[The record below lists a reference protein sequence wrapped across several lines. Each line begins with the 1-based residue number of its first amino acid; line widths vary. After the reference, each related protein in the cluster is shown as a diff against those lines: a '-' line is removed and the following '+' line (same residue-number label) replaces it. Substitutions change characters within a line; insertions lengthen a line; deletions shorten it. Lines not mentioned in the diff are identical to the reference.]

1 MKDNQNNQ
9 FDNHEPDHEV
19 TVIVKN
25 EYDESGYIFSYI
37 WNNMLPHAK
46 NMNMAKSEIDKFIL
60 LGKLSVIND
69 GKKYRINIGARC
81 LCLFL
86 RFYKSNLTTMQIK
99 ALKTDVDERCALAK
113 IIEND
118 FFYNGHLPIKKSLLK
133 TIKSV
138 FSSYNE

>member
-1 MKDNQNNQ
+1 MIDKQNNQ
-9 FDNHEPDHEV
+9 FDNHEPNHEA
-19 TVIVKN
+19 TVIAKK
-25 EYDESGYIFSYI
+25 EFDESGYIFNYF
-37 WNNMLPHAK
+37 WNEMLRHGK
-46 NMNMAKSEIDKFIL
+46 NMNMVKYEIEKFVL

-69 GKKYRINIGARC
+69 GNNNKINIGARC
-81 LCLFL
+81 LCSFL

-113 IIEND
+113 MIEND
-118 FFYNGHLPIKKSLLK
+118 FLYNGHLPIKKSLLK